1 MKLGKDVY
9 ISPKA
14 TIQGDNIVIGDGSW
28 IGDDVQILCD
38 NFELGDYCKIHNH
51 TTIHGN
57 QPIKIGHNAWI
68 GQGTIIDGL
77 GGITIGNNCGIGAYS
92 QLWSHIRYGDP
103 LKGCNYNSSKPLV
116 VGDDVWFVGHCIVSP
131 ITAKNRSMALV
142 GSVITKDMEEDHI
155 YGGSPAKD
163 LTGKVPPQ
171 FSNITLEDK
180 WKMFEEIQIPE
191 GIVLVDD
198 DQNIPEV
205 LEHSYFNIADGTY
218 TKRLT
223 VVEIEFMR
231 TMQSMLF
238 KFTPKSQC
246 L

>member
-1 MKLGKDVY
+1 MNIGKNVY

-14 TIQGDNIVIGDGSW
+14 IIKGENITIGDGSW

-38 NFELGDYCKIHNH
+38 DFEIGDYCKIHNH
-51 TTIHGN
+51 TTIHGTKS
-57 QPIKIGHNAWI
+57 IKIGHNAWI

-77 GGITIGNNCGIGAYS
+77 GGVTIGNNCGIGAYS

-103 LKGCNYNSSKPLV
+103 LKGCNYNSTKPLV

-142 GSVITKDMEEDHI
+142 GSVITKDMEKDHI

-163 LTGKVPPQ
+163 LTGKIPSQ
-171 FSNITLEDK
+171 FSDITLEDK
-180 WKMFEEIQIPE
+180 WRMFEEIDIPE
-191 GIVLVDD
+191 GIVLVDNGQD
-198 DQNIPEV
+198 IPEV
-205 LEHSYFNIADGTY
+205 LEQSYFNIADGTY

-223 VVEIEFMR
+223 EVEMQFMK

-238 KFTPKSQC
+238 KFIPR
-246 L
+246 

>member
-205 LEHSYFNIADGTY
+205 LEHSYFNIVDGTY

-238 KFTPKSQC
+238 KFTPK
-246 L
+246 